1 MIGYYIGGYFFMVAI
16 FCGAMG
22 GVAAFNLFAGA
33 GVLFCV
39 LQWIMS

>member
-16 FCGAMG
+16 FSGLFSPMLFNFFAAIGAI
-22 GVAAFNLFAGA
+22 ACA
-33 GVLFCV
+33 